1 MKRPTSES
9 GVTLIELLVAVSLL
23 SLLSVGMLFA
33 MRVGLT
39 AMGRTNARVIDNR
52 RVLGV
57 ERILTQ
63 QIAGFVPAAGFCGA
77 TAQTQGS
84 PFVFFQ
90 GDAQT
95 MRFISTYSLQEASR
109 GYPQIL
115 EFQVIPGE
123 NGAGVRLIVNES
135 LYTGPFGTSAHCL
148 GITPDPSGVPR
159 VIWRPV
165 AAGAGSFVIADK
177 LARCTFLYKEER
189 DLPQPDL
196 WHPRWPHDFTPAAV
210 RIDMAPLAPDPAH
223 LHVPP
228 VVAPFRVNRH
238 PFTNYGDF

>member
-1 MKRPTSES
+1 MTRRTPES
-9 GVTLIELLVAVSLL
+9 GVTLMELLVAVSLL

-33 MRVGLT
+33 MRVGLS

-77 TAQTQGS
+77 TAQAPGS
-84 PFVFFQ
+84 PYVFFQ

-115 EFQVIPGE
+115 EYQVIPGE
-123 NGAGVRLIVNES
+123 NGVGVRLIVNES
-135 LYTGPFGTSAHCL
+135 LYTGPFGTGVHCL
-148 GITPDPSGVPR
+148 GIAPDQSGVPR
-159 VIWRPV
+159 VMWRPV
-165 AAGAGSFVIADK
+165 VAGPGSFVIADK
-177 LARCTFLYKEER
+177 LAHCTFTYKEER

-196 WHPRWPHDFTPAAV
+196 WHARWPHDFTPAAV
-210 RIDMAPLAPDPAH
+210 RIDMAPMAPDPAN
-223 LHVPP
+223 LQVPP
-228 VVAPFRVNRH
+228 MIAPFRVNRH
-238 PFTNYGDF
+238 AFTYYGDI